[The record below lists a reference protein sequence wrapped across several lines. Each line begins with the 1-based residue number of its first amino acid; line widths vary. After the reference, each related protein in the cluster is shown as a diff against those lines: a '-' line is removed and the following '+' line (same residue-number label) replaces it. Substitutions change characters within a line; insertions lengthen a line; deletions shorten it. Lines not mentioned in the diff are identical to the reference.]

1 MAAMRVRTLLAVTAL
16 TAVVLT
22 GASCTDDDDDPPA
35 TTTSSGAVTT
45 VPVSTTGGAATTTP
59 TTSPTAAA
67 VVLRADGLGIVAIGA
82 TQDSTI
88 AALDA
93 AFGPV
98 DESGTGCEFAGPDV
112 STARWDELRVQFVGG
127 VFESYNVRPPPG
139 QPAVLDLE
147 TDAGIGIGSSV
158 AQLEDAYGLQLT
170 IPGLPP
176 EFGGD
181 NFKIVFGGLGPELY
195 GSLSNTTSAGT
206 VTAIFTQVC
215 E

>member
-1 MAAMRVRTLLAVTAL
+1 MRLRVFLVVTAVAL
-16 TAVVLT
+16 LSA
-22 GASCTDDDDDPPA
+22 GCPDGDDDPPT

-45 VPVSTTGGAATTTP
+45 LPVSTTGAGATTTP

-67 VVLRADGLGIVAIGA
+67 VVLRPDGLGIVAIGA
-82 TQDSTI
+82 TMDSTI

-98 DESGTGCEFAGPDV
+98 DESGTGCELAGPDV
-112 STARWDELRVQFVGG
+112 STVRWDELRVQFVSGM
-127 VFESYNVRPPPG
+127 FESYNVRPPPG

-147 TDAGIGIGSSV
+147 TDAGIGLGSTV

-176 EFGGD
+176 EFGGE
-181 NFKIVFGGLGPELY
+181 NFKIVFGGIGPELY
-195 GSLSNTTSAGT
+195 GTLSDTSAAGT